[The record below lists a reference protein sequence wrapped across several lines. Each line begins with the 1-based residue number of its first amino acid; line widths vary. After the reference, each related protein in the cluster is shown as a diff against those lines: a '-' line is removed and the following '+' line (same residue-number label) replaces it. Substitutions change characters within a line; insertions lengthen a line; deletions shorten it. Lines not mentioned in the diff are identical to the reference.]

1 MQRLD
6 ASLQE
11 VSEED
16 SRSAS
21 SNIEKSSGTDA
32 SGNGSTTESRRTGT
46 SEEDAQHIK
55 NALARQETKQVFRL
69 RVLVILVLFA
79 AAASIS
85 ASIYMIIQ
93 NANMEEYQLQYEGT
107 ANKLVDSLQD
117 VLAEMAAISGIA
129 VATTADVL
137 QFYSN
142 SNESWPFVTMSNFQQ
157 RAGSAR
163 RISGA
168 IYVSINPIVQ
178 SNKLSD
184 WERYVLSDANSWM
197 YVICVFSRWRG
208 SDRCMEPCM
217 YVSCN
222 FPGTMRTNS
231 NEFPLDSHL
240 GFNHTPAWRTFLQH
254 LVRKAYSFKRKRI

>member
-1 MQRLD
+1 MALSALSMQRLD

-85 ASIYMIIQ
+85 VTIYYIIQ

-107 ANKLVDSLQD
+107 ANKLVDSLQQ

-129 VATTADVL
+129 VAATADAL
-137 QFYSN
+137 QYN
-142 SNESWPFVTMSNFQQ
+142 SNESWPFVTMTNFQE
-157 RAGSAR
+157 RAGSAK

-168 IYVSINPIVQ
+168 IYVSINPIIQ
-178 SNKLSD
+178 SNQLSD
-184 WERYVLSDANSWM
+184 WESYVLSDANSWM
-197 YVICVFSRWRG
+197 
-208 SDRCMEPCM
+208 
-217 YVSCN
+217 
-222 FPGTMRTNS
+222 
-231 NEFPLDSHL
+231 
-240 GFNHTPAWRTFLQH
+240 
-254 LVRKAYSFKRKRI
+254 